1 MKRKNKLSELC
12 YGGVVLAL
20 SEDPNVL
27 FLEKCEMVYNTA
39 VQYPELL
46 EIFFEGVN
54 PWIFDIPITTQ
65 KEASRH
71 LSAGFP
77 FY

>member
-1 MKRKNKLSELC
+1 MKRKLSELR
-12 YGGVVLAL
+12 YGGVVVAL
-20 SEDPNVL
+20 SEEPNVL
-27 FLEKCEMVYNTA
+27 FREKCEMVYNTS

-54 PWIFDIPITTQ
+54 PWIFDISITTK

-71 LSAGFP
+71 LLAGFP
-77 FY
+77 CY